1 VTPKAEKKGMNARGS
16 RKKEAKVRRRIHV
29 CVCHMR
35 RRIHVCHLRN
45 ARGSRKKEAK
55 VPHSE

>member
-1 VTPKAEKKGMNARGS
+1 VCHMR
-16 RKKEAKVRRRIHV
+16 RRIHVCVCHMRRRIHV